1 MTPPAASMRRERPP
15 KPRRRPVYRVV
26 SEPGSDPERGEEAL
40 IKWLAER
47 LSG

>member
-1 MTPPAASMRRERPP
+1 MSTPAVGMEARKPP

-47 LSG
+47 LKG